1 MAFWCSSAGWHCAC
15 PWASPAIMSHVP
27 AGGLAIV
34 SKSCQTGR
42 RLRRVSWGWA
52 SRCQLAGIALN
63 RMQSSSSS
71 VCRLC
76 LLMLLLLHCIVP
88 REQESKREPEIV
100 SHSLNCD
107 TTQQQQLA
115 LFCRASFRIGLLF
128 LPLLLYRSPKQ
139 VVNKV
144 QWRRLP
150 RGCRNSN

>member
-1 MAFWCSSAGWHCAC
+1 MAFWCSSAGIVLA

-42 RLRRVSWGWA
+42 RLRWAGWGWGWA

-63 RMQSSSSS
+63 RMHSSSSS

-76 LLMLLLLHCIVP
+76 LLLLHCIVP

-107 TTQQQQLA
+107 TTQQQLA
-115 LFCRASFRIGLLF
+115 LFRQASFRIGLLF